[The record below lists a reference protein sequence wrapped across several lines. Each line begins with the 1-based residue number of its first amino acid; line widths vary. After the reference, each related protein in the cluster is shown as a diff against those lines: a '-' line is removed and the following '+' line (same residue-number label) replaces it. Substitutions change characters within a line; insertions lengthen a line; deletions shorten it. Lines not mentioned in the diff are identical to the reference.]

1 MQQEKANRQSE
12 YVTMNLINSLQ
23 REQKVIVERMERIKK
38 KTESKNCKDKKANNE
53 ILTKIKEIDGRL
65 DDYILKFSEMLSE
78 ISSIQSGVVKHVNN
92 IYELIKLTD

>member
-1 MQQEKANRQSE
+1 MQHEKAKRQSE
-12 YVTMNLINSLQ
+12 HVTMNPINSLQ
-23 REQKVIVERMERIKK
+23 REQKVIVERIERIEK
-38 KTESKNCKDKKANNE
+38 KTGYKNYKDKEAKNE